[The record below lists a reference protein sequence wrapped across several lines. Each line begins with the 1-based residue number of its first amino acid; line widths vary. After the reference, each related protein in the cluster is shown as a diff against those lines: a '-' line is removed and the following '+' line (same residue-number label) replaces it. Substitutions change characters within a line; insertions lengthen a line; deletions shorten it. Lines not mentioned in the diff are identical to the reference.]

1 MKRLKYE
8 ADVKN
13 WLARADQDLE
23 WAKATLRS
31 KLYAQACFI
40 TQQVAEK
47 ALKTFL
53 LSCEK
58 VPPKTHSL
66 PRLLQSCLDFE
77 DDFNKFKNKVEIL
90 DKYYAPT
97 RYPDLGVDED
107 FTQTKA
113 EEALKTASQILDFV
127 KSAINSP

>member
-13 WLARADQDLE
+13 WLLRANQDLE
-23 WAKATLRS
+23 WAKATLVA
-31 KLYAQACFI
+31 KLYTQACFI

-47 ALKTFL
+47 ALKAFM
-53 LSCEK
+53 LSQEM

-66 PRLLQSCLDFE
+66 PRLLQDCLEFDNAFK
-77 DDFNKFKNKVEIL
+77 KFKNKVEIL

-97 RYPDLGVDED
+97 RYPDLGIDEEY
-107 FTQTKA
+107 TKKKA
-113 EEALKTASQILDFV
+113 EEALEDAEEILNFV
-127 KSAINSP
+127 KTKI